1 MSDKRRAV
9 KRRLDDAGESESDP
23 WPDEPDEF
31 DPDSLTPDTPI
42 AGNGEA
48 IDAESDIDDELLR
61 GFYAAVVLANVG
73 LFGLSLGAMVAYFRG
88 QLLLGGVA
96 MLVGASALLRTYQL
110 VEKHGGNE

>member
-9 KRRLDDAGESESDP
+9 KRRLNDAGESESDP

-42 AGNGEA
+42 AGDSGAADTET
-48 IDAESDIDDELLR
+48 DIDGELLR

-96 MLVGASALLRTYQL
+96 MLVGTSALFRTYQL
-110 VEKHGGNE
+110 VDKHGGSE